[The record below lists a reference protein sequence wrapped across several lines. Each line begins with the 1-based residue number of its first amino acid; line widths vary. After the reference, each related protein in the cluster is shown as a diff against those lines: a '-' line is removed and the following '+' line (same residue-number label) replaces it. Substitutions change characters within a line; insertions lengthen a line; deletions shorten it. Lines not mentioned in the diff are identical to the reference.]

1 MNHQPQTGL
10 RFLWEH
16 PAWTWHQ
23 QNIATVAKVGRLNT
37 GSIRLPHLL
46 P

>member
-1 MNHQPQTGL
+1 MNLQPQTGL
-10 RFLWEH
+10 RFPWEH

-23 QNIATVAKVGRLNT
+23 QNIGNATKAGRLNT
-37 GSIRLPHLL
+37 GSIRLPHPL